1 MTAFVKN
8 RWFQIF
14 IIGLVLWGLAD
25 ISLRFTQNVL
35 FFPTTIVIGAFLI
48 PIAFIAYFYQQDTQ
62 YDLDTHQGSI
72 IPTLLMCGILG
83 GLIGTLAAGTLE
95 SVTLTGNSLTSLFW
109 VGPIEEFC
117 KLIVP
122 VAIYIIMRKRF
133 RSEMDGLL
141 FGVATGM
148 AFAALESM
156 GYELVALVTSR
167 GGINALDETILIR
180 GLLSPAGH
188 AAWTGMITAA
198 LWRQR
203 ERTGKVFSPIVIV
216 FYLIAAA
223 LHSLWDFASSASSYW
238 TVIPSYVAIA
248 GASLGLLIWRLRQ
261 ARRGATKTRL
271 EALARATPANAAT
284 P

>member
-1 MTAFVKN
+1 MSFVKN

-14 IIGLVLWGLAD
+14 IIGLILWGLAD
-25 ISLRFTQNVL
+25 VVLRFTQNVL
-35 FFPTTIVIGAFLI
+35 FFPTVMMIGAFLI
-48 PIAFIAYFYQQDTQ
+48 PIAFITYFYQEETFFDRGI
-62 YDLDTHQGSI
+62 HAGSI
-72 IPTLLMCGILG
+72 LPTLLMCGLLG
-83 GLIGTLAAGTLE
+83 GLIGTLAAGSLE
-95 SVTLTGNSLTSLFW
+95 SVTLTGNSLSSLTW
-109 VGPIEEFC
+109 VGPIEEFA

-122 VAIYIIMRKRF
+122 VAIYIVMRNRF
-133 RSEMDGLL
+133 RSELDGLL
-141 FGVATGM
+141 FGIATGM
-148 AFAALESM
+148 TFAALETM
-156 GYELVALVTSR
+156 GYELIALVGSR

-203 ERTGKVFSPIVIV
+203 ERTGKAFSPIVIV

-238 TVIPSYVAIA
+238 VVIPSYIAIA
-248 GASLGLLIWRLRQ
+248 GTSLTLLIWRLRQ
-261 ARRGATKTRL
+261 ARRVATIARTD
-271 EALARATPANAAT
+271 ALKRAPAHAAA